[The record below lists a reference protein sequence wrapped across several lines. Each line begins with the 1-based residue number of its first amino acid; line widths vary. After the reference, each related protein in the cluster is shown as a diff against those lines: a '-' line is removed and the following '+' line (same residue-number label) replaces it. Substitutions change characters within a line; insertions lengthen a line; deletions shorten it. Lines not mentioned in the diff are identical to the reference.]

1 MPPSCET
8 PPTGETVPL
17 DAKLTFLR
25 QPSIYPEP
33 PYRLEM
39 IETHMSWVFLTAH
52 HAYKLKKPV
61 CYDVL
66 DFRSAAARRH
76 FCDEEVR
83 LNRRLAPDVYLGVV
97 PLTLDTQGHLALGGD
112 GAAIDYLVH
121 MRRLPQQCMFDHVL
135 RQGHA
140 GAQDMQGIA
149 ARLTAFFQSLAP
161 VDLDGPAY
169 RERYARKIAA
179 CAHELLQPAYGLPA
193 AHVRRLCHR
202 QHNALDRLA
211 ARIDRR
217 VGDGLV
223 VEGHG
228 DLRPEHI
235 CLAPVPQVIDC
246 LEFSRTLRV
255 LDRADEVAF
264 LALETERLGWP
275 QLGALLIQHYSAIAH
290 DRPAPALLH
299 FYQAHR
305 AIVRAAL
312 AVAHLKEAQFRY
324 SPKWA
329 ASAMNYLQLAE
340 RHQQWRGRP

>member
-1 MPPSCET
+1 MPTSCET
-8 PPTGETVPL
+8 PPSGEPVPL

-25 QPSIYPEP
+25 QPSNYPEP
-33 PYRLEM
+33 PYRLEV
-39 IETHMSWVFLTAH
+39 IETHMSWVFLTTC

-61 CYDVL
+61 CYDDL
-66 DFRSAAARRH
+66 DFRSAAARHH
-76 FCDEEVR
+76 FCDEELR

-97 PLTLDTQGHLALGGD
+97 PLTLDAEGHLALGGD
-112 GAAIDYLVH
+112 GAPVDYLVR
-121 MRRLPQQCMFDHVL
+121 MRRLPQQCMLDHVL

-140 GAQDMQGIA
+140 GAQDMESIA
-149 ARLTAFFQSLAP
+149 VRLVAFFQSLAP

-169 RERYARKIAA
+169 RERYARKLAA

-193 AHVRRLCHR
+193 AYVRRLCHR
-202 QHNALDRLA
+202 QHNALDRMA

-217 VGDGLV
+217 VQDGLV

-235 CLAPVPQVIDC
+235 CLSPSPLVIDC

-275 QLGALLIQHYSAIAH
+275 GLGALLVHYYRAISH

-312 AVAHLKEAQFRY
+312 AIAHLKEAQFRY
-324 SPKWA
+324 SPKWT

-340 RHQQWRGRP
+340 RHQHWRGRP